1 MTTDEDEAGDGGSE
15 DEGLDLESLF
25 DSIPS
30 EELDAEEDVAVS
42 ATDEGET
49 RSDPFGFEDKPDT
62 SAETSSGSSGRGRF
76 DDFLKRVDESEGSER
91 SGGASTKRQNIQDL
105 LGRVDG
111 ESSGSPP
118 DEGLDPESFTEQES
132 DSGETEPETSAATAD
147 SSGTSQFDDPALE
160 GLADAS
166 DVLFEASRRESGS
179 EADACQPFFSM
190 NPLSEQN
197 VLLISL
203 RQSAEDRRQAFLSG
217 ADGEPANMAIISSSD
232 KDRQQQTGRHG
243 DVGTSGMTVQVVD
256 DPGDLTR
263 LGITISNVLRSWQ
276 DNEHQTLVCFDSV
289 STLLQYAEL
298 QRVFRFIHV
307 LQGRLGN
314 IGARTHY
321 HLNPE
326 AHDSQTEATMRSLFD
341 GVIRVTE
348 SGDLSYE

>member
-1 MTTDEDEAGDGGSE
+1 MTTDEDDAGERGSE
-15 DEGLDLESLF
+15 DEDSDLEALF

-30 EELDAEEDVAVS
+30 EAFDAEEDVEVS
-42 ATDEGET
+42 PTGEDEA
-49 RSDPFGFEDKPDT
+49 RSDQFVFGDDPDAT
-62 SAETSSGSSGRGRF
+62 EEPSSGSGGRGRF
-76 DDFLKRVDESEGSER
+76 DDFLQRADESEESET
-91 SGGASTKRQNIQDL
+91 SGRASSKRQNIQEL
-105 LGRVDG
+105 LGRVEG
-111 ESSGSPP
+111 ESSASTP
-118 DEGLDPESFTEQES
+118 DEGLDPDSFMERESGGAES
-132 DSGETEPETSAATAD
+132 DTETSVATGE
-147 SSGTSQFDDPALE
+147 SSGSSQFDDPALE

-166 DVLFEASRRESGS
+166 DVLFEASRGDGGS
-179 EADACQPFFSM
+179 EADTCQPFFSM
-190 NPLSEQN
+190 DSSSDQN

-203 RQSAEDRRQAFLSG
+203 RQSAEDRRQAFLAG

-232 KDRQQQTGRHG
+232 KDRQRQSGRHG
-243 DVGTSGMTVQVVD
+243 GGASSGMTVKVVD

-263 LGITISNVLRSWQ
+263 LGITISNVLSSWQ
-276 DNEHQTLVCFDSV
+276 DNHHQTLVCFDSV

-321 HLNPE
+321 HLNPD

-341 GVIRVTE
+341 GVITVSA